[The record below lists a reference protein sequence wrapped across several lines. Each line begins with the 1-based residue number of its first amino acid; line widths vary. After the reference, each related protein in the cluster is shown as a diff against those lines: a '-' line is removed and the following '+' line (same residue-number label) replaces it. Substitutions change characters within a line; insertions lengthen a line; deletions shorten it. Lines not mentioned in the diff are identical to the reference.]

1 LRWLRPFTRRT
12 VWWAIA
18 FAIPLAVMLAGGGVI
33 LSTVYPYSRSPSFTD
48 LGVTLFVF
56 GFTAVLALFGV
67 WVASGGHRGPKD
79 GP

>member
-1 LRWLRPFTRRT
+1 
-12 VWWAIA
+12 
-18 FAIPLAVMLAGGGVI
+18 MLAGGGVI